1 MNLVAVEGDVDNAS
15 NAHSDPSEGGGSKT
29 ITPVDRQT
37 FVSINDK
44 PVVTK
49 GEDFIL
55 TGCGQCSATCYAG
68 QLSECSTV
76 WNINEIPVCRDGD
89 ISQDGAHT
97 FSGIV
102 VSNQNFV
109 FSD

>member
-1 MNLVAVEGDVDNAS
+1 MNLVAVEGDTDTAS
-15 NAHSDPSEGGGSKT
+15 NAHSEPSEGGGAKT
-29 ITPVDRQT
+29 ITPVDQQT

-49 GEDFIL
+49 GEDFTL
-55 TGCGQCSATCYAG
+55 TGCSRCSATCYAG
-68 QLSECSTV
+68 QLSDCSAAWT
-76 WNINEIPVCRDGD
+76 INGIPVCREGD
-89 ISQDGAHT
+89 VSEDGAHS